1 MGRRPICFGLPVKH
15 YDYESIQIS
24 ACRPYGRPHGL
35 LGRLVRTVAAH
46 NLVVL
51 IFKADDLI
59 FNKTE
64 FFKFKKHLFSDKRII
79 IKFKTDSFLF
89 NKETVFFCRHKSEQF
104 FFLDKKHFLPDKADF
119 AIDAKASDSSRHT
132 SDFDIIVF
140 TVRHIA
146 QYGKSG

>member
-1 MGRRPICFGLPVKH
+1 MGRRPICFGLPLKH

-51 IFKADDLI
+51 VFKTDDLI

-64 FFKFKKHLFSDKRII
+64 FFKFKKHIF
-79 IKFKTDSFLF
+79 
-89 NKETVFFCRHKSEQF
+89 
-104 FFLDKKHFLPDKADF
+104 PDAADF
-119 AIDAKASDSSRHT
+119 TVDAKASDSGRHT

-140 TVRHIA
+140 TVKHIA